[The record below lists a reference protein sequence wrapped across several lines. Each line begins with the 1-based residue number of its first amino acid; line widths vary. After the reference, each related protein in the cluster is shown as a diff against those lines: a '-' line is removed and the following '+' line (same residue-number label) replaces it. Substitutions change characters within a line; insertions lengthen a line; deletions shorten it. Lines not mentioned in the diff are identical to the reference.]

1 MWDLAAGVTVPGG
14 RIKLFEREKEE
25 GDAIT
30 NYRYHSQDLLLL
42 FALIGFL
49 YFDGMQQ

>member
-30 NYRYHSQDLLLL
+30 NYRYHSQDH
-42 FALIGFL
+42 FALVRIDRVSLF
-49 YFDGMQQ
+49 